1 MNSFLQHPVPGV
13 ALVVHGI
20 HVPIQKEEV
29 SPVIW
34 RALQSEE
41 FEAKEAMIVR
51 DLLVPGDKVLELG
64 TGLGIITS
72 VMANTPS
79 VRIWSFDAN
88 PNIVALARRVLK
100 ANNFRDVEV
109 DQGIFTSGEPCTE
122 TFFIR
127 KDFWMSSLIEEQG
140 PYESTIQIETK
151 NLDHF
156 VRNQKINVLVMD
168 IEGAEEQLLS
178 CASLTG
184 VDRVFLELHDH
195 LYGLRGI
202 RSIFTTMSKLGFA
215 YDPRTSV
222 GPCVLFR
229 RDDGIIRPYN
239 E

>member
-1 MNSFLQHPVPGV
+1 MNSLLQHPVPGV

-20 HVPIQKEEV
+20 HVPIQKDEV
-29 SPVIW
+29 SQVIW

-41 FEAKEAMIVR
+41 FEAKEAIIVR

-72 VMANTPS
+72 ILAKTPG

-88 PNIVALARRVLK
+88 PNVVVLARRVLK
-100 ANNFRDVEV
+100 ANNFQNVDV
-109 DQGIFTSGEPCTE
+109 DQGIFTSGEPGMV

-127 KDFWMSSLIEEQG
+127 EDFWMSSLIEEQG
-140 PYESTIQIETK
+140 PYQSTIQLEAR
-151 NLDHF
+151 NLDNF

-168 IEGAEEQLLS
+168 IEGAEERLLS

-229 RDDGIIRPYN
+229 RDDGSIRPYN
-239 E
+239 D